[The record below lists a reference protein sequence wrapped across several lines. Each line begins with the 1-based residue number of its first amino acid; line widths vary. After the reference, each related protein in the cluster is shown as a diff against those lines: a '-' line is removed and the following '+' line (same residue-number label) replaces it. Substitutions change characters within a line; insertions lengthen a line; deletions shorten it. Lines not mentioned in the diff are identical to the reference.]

1 MAYTS
6 SYETETLSY
15 MQAGAS
21 LTDETSSSSVTVAAT
36 LEMSSPDDS
45 EGLSA
50 AIGGEAIASGEDTL
64 TQGSVSAT
72 MVDGGVVT
80 SADLSATMT
89 AVAETPDGETAFA
102 SADTFADVSDGADI
116 VFTLQKE
123 IDSSETDEAGS
134 TATATSTIDVVSFD
148 ISALDGEILEPEIAP
163 PAEVVAA
170 EAYAPPAEEEL
181 DGNFATLEF
190 EATAIGEDSLV
201 AADVFVIAIEDE
213 LSMSAAFI
221 ELAVE

>member
-1 MAYTS
+1 MAYTT

-15 MQAGAS
+15 IQVGAS
-21 LTDETSSSSVTVAAT
+21 LSDETSSSSVTVAAT

-72 MVDGGVVT
+72 MVDGGGGT

-89 AVAETPDGETAFA
+89 AVAESPDGETAFA
-102 SADTFADVSDGADI
+102 SADTFAEVSEGADF

-123 IDSSETDEAGS
+123 IDGSEIDEAGS
-134 TATATSTIDVVSFD
+134 TATATSTIDVVAFD
-148 ISALDGEILEPEIAP
+148 LSASDGQVLEPETVA
-163 PAEVVAA
+163 PAEIVTTDAYVA
-170 EAYAPPAEEEL
+170 PAEEDL

-190 EATAIGEDSLV
+190 EATAIGENSLV

>member
-6 SYETETLSY
+6 SYETEKLSY
-15 MQAGAS
+15 VQAGVSVA
-21 LTDETSSSSVTVAAT
+21 DETSSSSVSVEAT

-50 AIGGEAIASGEDTL
+50 AIGGEAIAGGEDTL
-64 TQGSVSAT
+64 TQGSVSASL
-72 MVDGGVVT
+72 VDEGGVT

-89 AVAETPDGETAFA
+89 AVAESPEGETAFA

-116 VFTLQKE
+116 VFTFQKE
-123 IDSSETDEAGS
+123 TDSSKTGEAGS
-134 TATATSTIDVVSFD
+134 TATATSTIDVVAFD
-148 ISALDGEILEPEIAP
+148 ISTSDGELIEPDAVV
-163 PAEVVAA
+163 PAETVAA
-170 EAYAPPAEEEL
+170 EADVAPAWEDL

-213 LSMSAAFI
+213 LSMSAAFV